1 MFKLHSKKILNLILL
16 IGFFLSI
23 MSGWYAYKH
32 YDQEE
37 KFHAELKSKE
47 VLTLIKNRIVTYE
60 QVLRSGV
67 GLFNASEN
75 VTRNEW
81 KIFTQELKLQENF
94 KGIQGFGYS
103 EVVLPQNI
111 QSHEEQIRKEG
122 FPNYRIKPKGKREF
136 YTPVV
141 YLEPFDERNKKALG
155 YDVYSEKTRREA
167 ITKAILSAKAT
178 ITGKV
183 TLVQENDKDIQA
195 GFLMYI
201 PVYKKGFKVD
211 TPSDRT
217 IAIKGLVGAPF
228 RANDLMNG
236 ILGNELHTVDF
247 AIYDGSLV
255 TNENLLYNSDTTN
268 KSKKLFKKVALSIN
282 GHTWTIVFTMKEL
295 LKDSSIFI
303 LMLIPFFIL
312 MLTYLLYLLM
322 KSLIRTKEDA
332 QSIAEELTK
341 KLEISKESLENK
353 HKLLQKIIDLAPVRM
368 FWKDMDGV
376 YLGANKQFVEDAQ
389 LNDVSQMIGKTDY
402 DMTWK
407 ESAQQFREDDVTIV
421 NSGVPRLQYEE
432 EQAKEDGSCIYLVT
446 SKVPLRDIHDNIIGI
461 LGVYNDIT
469 ESKLLQQEA
478 EAKDKQLLMQSRM
491 AQMGEMISMIAHQ
504 WRQPLSAI
512 SATAAD
518 LKVKLT
524 LETFDLSVQTSQD
537 EFNNYF
543 ISNLENIEEYT
554 VNLSNTIN
562 DFRNFYKPNK
572 DTQSIKLEDILNKA
586 LSIIESSMRSDN
598 IEIITNSDCQ
608 QELELHDGELMH
620 VFLNI
625 LKNTQDNFNERNI
638 QNPRLIIDVK
648 DTEISFTDNGGGI
661 SEDILEKIFDPYF
674 STKDEK
680 NGTGLGL
687 YMSKK
692 IVEDHHNGKVD
703 ALNTD
708 NGVCFR
714 INLGKS

>member
-1 MFKLHSKKILNLILL
+1 
-16 IGFFLSI
+16 

-67 GLFNASEN
+67 GLFKASDN

-268 KSKKLFKKVALSIN
+268 KSKKLFKKVELSIN

-341 KLEISKESLENK
+341 KLEISKESLENQNM
-353 HKLLQKIIDLAPVRM
+353 LLQKIIDLAPVRM

-376 YLGANKQFVEDAQ
+376 FLGANKQFVEDAQ
-389 LNDVSQMIGKTDY
+389 LNDVSQIIGKTDY

-407 ESAQQFREDDVTIV
+407 ESAQQFREDDAAVIS
-421 NSGVPRLQYEE
+421 SGVPRLHYEE

-478 EAKDKQLLMQSRM
+478 
-491 AQMGEMISMIAHQ
+491 
-504 WRQPLSAI
+504 
-512 SATAAD
+512 
-518 LKVKLT
+518 
-524 LETFDLSVQTSQD
+524 
-537 EFNNYF
+537 
-543 ISNLENIEEYT
+543 
-554 VNLSNTIN
+554 
-562 DFRNFYKPNK
+562 
-572 DTQSIKLEDILNKA
+572 
-586 LSIIESSMRSDN
+586 
-598 IEIITNSDCQ
+598 
-608 QELELHDGELMH
+608 
-620 VFLNI
+620 
-625 LKNTQDNFNERNI
+625 
-638 QNPRLIIDVK
+638 
-648 DTEISFTDNGGGI
+648 
-661 SEDILEKIFDPYF
+661 
-674 STKDEK
+674 
-680 NGTGLGL
+680 
-687 YMSKK
+687 
-692 IVEDHHNGKVD
+692 
-703 ALNTD
+703 
-708 NGVCFR
+708 
-714 INLGKS
+714 